1 MISEGLLHFVEFE
14 LQIIALIIFVG
25 LYSLRVFHIVKLP
38 LPKETAP
45 AKGKSAKG
53 VMFSFST
60 IINPFSMD
68 STTKH
73 LWRWVEFFIYHL
85 GALAAILATFTLPF
99 APGMM
104 TNSVRIVFAVF
115 IGLAIPVGIVKL
127 IRRFVNP
134 HLRFISVPDDYFSLV
149 AVELYFV
156 FAALCLVLYSD
167 TWRFLYFLVTAL
179 FLIYVPFS
187 KISHYVYW
195 FFARV
200 YLGIRFGRR
209 GVLPRKRLQ
218 NG

>member
-134 HLRFISVPDDYFSLV
+134 HLRFHKTIPPGTSPHESRY
-149 AVELYFV
+149 YQ
-156 FAALCLVLYSD
+156 
-167 TWRFLYFLVTAL
+167 L
-179 FLIYVPFS
+179 FQGKS
-187 KISHYVYW
+187 K
-195 FFARV
+195 
-200 YLGIRFGRR
+200 
-209 GVLPRKRLQ
+209 
-218 NG
+218 